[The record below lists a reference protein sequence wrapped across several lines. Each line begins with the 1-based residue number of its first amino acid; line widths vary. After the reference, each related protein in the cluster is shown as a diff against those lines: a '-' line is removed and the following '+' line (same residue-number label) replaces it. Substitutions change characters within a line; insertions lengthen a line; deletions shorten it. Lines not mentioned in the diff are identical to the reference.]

1 MTKGLDEYV
10 SNNGYDVDIRLTTE
24 RVLTGRIID
33 ETPLYYV
40 LKNSRA
46 TRLVFKNQILYIN
59 TKLDSSLDV

>member
-1 MTKGLDEYV
+1 MTGLDEYV
-10 SNNGYDVDIRLTTE
+10 ANDGQEVDIRLTDS

-40 LKNSRA
+40 LESSRA